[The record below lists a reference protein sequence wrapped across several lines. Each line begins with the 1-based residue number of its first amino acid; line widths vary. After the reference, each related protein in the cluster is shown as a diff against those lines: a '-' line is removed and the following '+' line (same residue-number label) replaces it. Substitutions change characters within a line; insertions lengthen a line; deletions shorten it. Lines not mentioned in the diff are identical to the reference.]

1 MKLFLDTNILLRFF
15 LKDIP
20 DQFEYCRELISAAE
34 EGRFQPYSSAIVFL
48 EISYV
53 LKSVYKL
60 PFEEVLKI
68 LDAILTIRNLTVMDK
83 TDIKKALK
91 LYRKYKIK
99 FTDCL
104 IASQLPKQTTLVS
117 FDLDFSKVDEINVKK
132 PQELINGQF

>member
-1 MKLFLDTNILLRFF
+1 MKLFLDTNVLLRFF
-15 LKDIP
+15 LKDVP
-20 DQFEYCRELISAAE
+20 DQFEYCRELIAAIE
-34 EGRFQPYSSAIVFL
+34 EGRFLPYTSAIVFL

-83 TDIKKALK
+83 TDVKKALK
-91 LYRKYKIK
+91 LYKKYKIK

-104 IASQLPKQTTLVS
+104 IAFQIPKQTTLVS

-132 PQELINGQF
+132 PQELINVQS